1 MFFHRTQNG
10 DTSHSN
16 SGGTRGYFLG
26 GWDCK
31 RLMFDV
37 ESLKQD
43 SSERGQP
50 QLFPVIVWGETHL
63 GMDQSQNLAIRWPP
77 PYNLFWWHSWDFH
90 EGTPKHTIINRPI
103 MINNDHNLVH
113 IQNIQNIQLVSWP
126 KIPPHDFLSRLV
138 QGCFQDCSWKML
150 EDICLIFP
158 AVPLPMMV
166 NIYWK
171 VPSIYGWLS
180 HQNLHFSWG
189 DVPLLIPFYYQRHH
203 DSVHWWLS
211 HTLW

>member
-1 MFFHRTQNG
+1 MFYNTRSSHAFWTQEVFGLWFGLSTLERQFYLDPWGQFFRHDSWDKKPWILTRKLVAEVKKTTRISKGRDAWVIGNPMRIPSSMFFHRTQNG

-26 GWDCK
+26 RWDCK

-37 ESLKQD
+37 ESLKRG

-50 QLFPVIVWGETHL
+50 QLFPAIVWGETHL

-90 EGTPKHTIINRPI
+90 EGIPKHTIINRPI

-113 IQNIQNIQLVSWP
+113 IQNIQNIQLVS
-126 KIPPHDFLSRLV
+126 
-138 QGCFQDCSWKML
+138 
-150 EDICLIFP
+150 
-158 AVPLPMMV
+158 
-166 NIYWK
+166 
-171 VPSIYGWLS
+171 
-180 HQNLHFSWG
+180 
-189 DVPLLIPFYYQRHH
+189 
-203 DSVHWWLS
+203 
-211 HTLW
+211 